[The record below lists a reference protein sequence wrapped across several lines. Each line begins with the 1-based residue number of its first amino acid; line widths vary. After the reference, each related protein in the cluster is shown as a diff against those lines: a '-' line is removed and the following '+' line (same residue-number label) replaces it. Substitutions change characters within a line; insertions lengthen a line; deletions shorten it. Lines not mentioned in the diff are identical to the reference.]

1 MSKLLGTIVKLVVP
15 FALLIV
21 GYNYFLGDEQE
32 KQNSKEI
39 IGQVKTLTGSVVDLL
54 KTEKEK
60 YDKGKYDNAME
71 KLQST
76 FSVLKEKATTMGQS
90 GEAALGK
97 LSAMEQQRMDLQQK
111 LEALE
116 SSGHSSGEIASRG
129 GFDDSSEDAAELQE
143 SAESIRHEILR
154 LNGEAESLA
163 LDLH

>member
-1 MSKLLGTIVKLVVP
+1 MSKLLGIIVKLVVP

-90 GEAALGK
+90 GEATLGK
-97 LSAMEQQRMDLQQK
+97 LSSMEQQRMDLQQK

-116 SSGHSSGEIASRG
+116 SSGHSLGGIASRG
-129 GFDDSSEDAAELQE
+129 GDDDSLEDEAELQE
-143 SAESIRHEILR
+143 SAESIRREILR
-154 LNGEAESLA
+154 LNSEAESLA
-163 LDLH
+163 RDLN